1 MKKRIMVVA
10 IIAIVAAGSASAA
23 FDGLTSVGLNYEFRD
38 GVHMGGLSSQTFGYI
53 DNCPVGYLVSVDAD
67 FNLGEDSMA
76 IGMLV
81 GPSYRYMF
89 ANVPMSVDLAVGAS
103 LSGRDFKDKGLFG
116 LGVGGYLGATYYL
129 NDVVALLF
137 GCNIGYDML
146 GVDLDTGDVGFS
158 GDFSVAPSLSVGF
171 RY

>member
-1 MKKRIMVVA
+1 MRKRIIVIA

-23 FDGLTSVGLNYEFRD
+23 FDGLTSAGLNYEFRD
-38 GVHMGGLSSQTFGYI
+38 GVHMGGLSSQTFGYV
-53 DNCPVGYLVSVDAD
+53 DNCPVGYLFSMNAD
-67 FNLGEDSMA
+67 FNLGENSMA

-81 GPSYRYMF
+81 GPSYRYMTT
-89 ANVPMSVDLAVGAS
+89 NVPMSIDLALGAS
-103 LSGRDFKDKGLFG
+103 LSGQKLKDEGLFE

-129 NDVVALLF
+129 NDMIALLI

-146 GVDLDTGDVGFS
+146 GVDFATGNTGFS
-158 GDFSVAPSLSVGF
+158 GDFHVSPSLSVGF